1 MKFTMNITNFYGHRL
16 AFYQASLEEVTL
28 VCQLLPFGA
37 ALCFSLSG
45 KARRGFSVSS
55 KEIFGASEQ
64 QNQMMMCYKGLLSA
78 QYQATGSGG
87 CSQSFHRGGS
97 PQPGLPG
104 DSVLKHLH
112 FAQQSVKGHDKVCNI
127 IFFLSSSSFH
137 TKTGLSCMWVNLL
150 LFILHQKS
158 KLSKHHHTVC
168 CHGND
173 RFATNGLWSSWEETA
188 GVNES

>member
-1 MKFTMNITNFYGHRL
+1 MNITNFCCHRL

-28 VCQLLPFGA
+28 ACHLMSFGA
-37 ALCFSLSG
+37 ALCFGLRG
-45 KARRGFSVSS
+45 KARGGFSALS

-64 QNQMMMCYKGLLSA
+64 QSQMMKRYKGLLSA
-78 QYQATGSGG
+78 QDLATGSGN
-87 CSQSFHRGGS
+87 CKQSSHRGGS
-97 PQPGLPG
+97 LQLGLPG
-104 DSVLKHLH
+104 GSVLKHLH
-112 FAQQSVKGHDKVCNI
+112 ITQESVKGHDTGKLCNI

-173 RFATNGLWSSWEETA
+173 RFATNGR
-188 GVNES
+188 